1 MPAGRCQLDMGAAR
15 IRAHTLDVLADDV
28 ELFALLVHHMGDV
41 AEQLVELAHRLL
53 DIADLGL
60 ALDDERFLEVDLVLR
75 RQAQLVLLLELLL
88 LLLLLATALL
98 VGGVVRVFEGGAGG
112 GGGGAF
118 LFNGAALEDLEFGEG
133 GLEFAVQFALGEFL
147 GWLLGGEDVSIQS
160 WSKHLTQVFFCRKQ
174 QCFVVFAVPFNV
186 RNGR

>member
-1 MPAGRCQLDMGAAR
+1 MGAAR
-15 IRAHTLDVLADDV
+15 IRAHALDVLADDV
-28 ELFALLVHHMGDV
+28 ELLALLVHHMGDV

-60 ALDDERFLEVDLVLR
+60 TLDDERFLEVDLVLR

-88 LLLLLATALL
+88 LLLAAALL
-98 VGGVVRVFEGGAGG
+98 VGRVVRVFEGGAGG

-118 LFNGAALEDLEFGEG
+118 LFDGAALEDLEFGEG

-160 WSKHLTQVFFCRKQ
+160 WSKHLIQVFFCRKQ
-174 QCFVVFAVPFNV
+174 QCFVVFGVPFNV